1 MENLEM
7 KAKAIPEEVAGLVPA
22 EEIAEAASKCN
33 NKFVAGFA
41 GGALAGA
48 LAMYTV
54 PILVKKIKAHK
65 KEKPPVGAEEYD
77 PEIVEEFTIVEDDT
91 KE

>member
-7 KAKAIPEEVAGLVPA
+7 NAKAIPEEVVGLIPA
-22 EEIAEAASKCN
+22 EEIAEAASKSG
-33 NKFVAGFA
+33 NKVVAGFA

-48 LAMYTV
+48 LLMYTV

-65 KEKPPVGAEEYD
+65 KKPPVGAEEYD
-77 PEIVEEFTIVEDDT
+77 PEIVEEFAIVEDDP
-91 KE
+91 EE

>member
-1 MENLEM
+1 MENLENV
-7 KAKAIPEEVAGLVPA
+7 AKAIPEEVAGLVPA
-22 EEIAEAASKCN
+22 EEITEAASKCS
-33 NKFVAGFA
+33 NKIVAGFA

-54 PILVKKIKAHK
+54 PILVKRIKAHK
-65 KEKPPVGAEEYD
+65 KKPPVGAEEYD

>member
-1 MENLEM
+1 MENMENV
-7 KAKAIPEEVAGLVPA
+7 AKAIPEEAAGLVPA
-22 EEIAEAASKCN
+22 EEIAEAASKCS
-33 NKFVAGFA
+33 NKVVAGFA

-48 LAMYTV
+48 LLMYTV

-65 KEKPPVGAEEYD
+65 KKSQTGVEEYD
-77 PEIVEEFTIVEDDT
+77 PEIVDTFNIVDDDS